1 MAWLRRAQQEWDN
14 GCKNVFHKGGSLLLR
29 IQKVFVCCVILAATA
44 GCRAQAPTTLSK
56 TKAKLDARIETAIRN
71 ELSVPPVYNVT
82 IGPEKKSDLSGYNSI
97 LVTFSL
103 PGHPDRTQQLTYLVS
118 TDGNTLARLS
128 KIDISQGPNAGLP
141 IAGRAIRGN
150 PKAKVTL
157 VNFDDLEC
165 PFCARMHAELFP
177 GIMDKYKGLI
187 RVIYVDFPLTQIHPW
202 AMHAAVDANCLESQS
217 GKAYWNYV
225 DYVHTHGEDISGP
238 QPDLQKS
245 FATLDQLA
253 EQEGTRDKL
262 DTSKLDACV
271 KAQDESVVRKE
282 MMAGDKLGISATPT
296 FYVNGVRWA
305 GVLDKPDLELMI
317 NRALRQEGIT
327 PPVSTTAQDS
337 GSAHSSKSAAQATTS
352 K

>member
-1 MAWLRRAQQEWDN
+1 M
-14 GCKNVFHKGGSLLLR
+14 LR
-29 IQKVFVCCVILAATA
+29 IQKILACCVILTATVA
-44 GCRAQAPTTLSK
+44 CRGQAPTTTSK
-56 TKAKLDARIETAIRN
+56 LNARLDARIETAIRN

-82 IGPEKKSDLSGYNSI
+82 IGPEKKSDLAGYNSI

-103 PGHPDRTQQLTYLVS
+103 PGHPDRTQQLTYLIS

-128 KIDISQGPNAGLP
+128 KIDISKSPNAELP

-165 PFCARMHAELFP
+165 PFCARLHSELFP
-177 GIMDKYKGLI
+177 GIMDEYKGLI

-202 AMHAAVDANCLESQS
+202 AMHAAVDANCLESQN
-217 GKAYWNYV
+217 GKAYWSYV

-238 QPDLQKS
+238 QPDLKKS
-245 FATLDQLA
+245 FERLDKLA

-282 MMAGDKLGISATPT
+282 MMAGDKLGITATPT

-317 NRALRQEGIT
+317 NRALRQQGIT
-327 PPVSTTAQDS
+327 PPTTPATADTTPAQS
-337 GSAHSSKSAAQATTS
+337 SKGSAAKAAKSK
-352 K
+352 

>member
-1 MAWLRRAQQEWDN
+1 
-14 GCKNVFHKGGSLLLR
+14 
-29 IQKVFVCCVILAATA
+29 VILAATV
-44 GCRAQAPTTLSK
+44 GCRAQSPTPTSK
-56 TKAKLDARIETAIRN
+56 SNAKLDARIETAIRN
-71 ELSVPPVYNVT
+71 ELSVPPVYNVS
-82 IGPEKKSDLSGYNSI
+82 IGPEKKSDLAGYNSI

-128 KIDISQGPNAGLP
+128 KIDISKDPNTSLP

-165 PFCARMHAELFP
+165 PFCARLHSELFP

-187 RVIYVDFPLTQIHPW
+187 RIIYVDFPLTQIHPW

-217 GKAYWNYV
+217 GEAYWSYV

-238 QPDLQKS
+238 QPDVKKS
-245 FATLDQLA
+245 FAMLDKLA

-282 MMAGDKLGISATPT
+282 MMAGDRLGISATPT

-317 NRALRQEGIT
+317 NRALQQQGIT
-327 PPVSTTAQDS
+327 PPATPATANSTPAPSPKSNGAGS
-337 GSAHSSKSAAQATTS
+337 GDAGKANKSK
-352 K
+352 

>member
-1 MAWLRRAQQEWDN
+1 M
-14 GCKNVFHKGGSLLLR
+14 LR
-29 IQKVFVCCVILAATA
+29 IQKILACCVILAATA
-44 GCRAQAPTTLSK
+44 GCRAQAPTTTSK
-56 TKAKLDARIETAIRN
+56 SKLDARIETAIRN
-71 ELSVPPVYNVT
+71 ELSVPPVYNVS
-82 IGPEKKSDLSGYNSI
+82 IGPEKKSDLAGYNSI
-97 LVTFSL
+97 LVTFLL

-128 KIDISQGPNAGLP
+128 KIDISKGPNADLP

-150 PKAKVTL
+150 PNAKVTV

-165 PFCARMHAELFP
+165 PFCARMHSELFP
-177 GIMDKYKGLI
+177 GIMDEYKGLI
-187 RVIYVDFPLTQIHPW
+187 RIIYVDFPLTQIHPW

-238 QPDLQKS
+238 QPNLKNS
-245 FATLDQLA
+245 FATLDKLA
-253 EQEGTRDKL
+253 EQEGMRDKL
-262 DTSKLDACV
+262 NTSKLDACV

-282 MMAGDKLGISATPT
+282 MMVGDKLGISATPT

-317 NRALRQEGIT
+317 NRALQQEGIT
-327 PPVSTTAQDS
+327 PPTSTGTADSVPAQSSKNSGTGS
-337 GSAHSSKSAAQATTS
+337 GSAARAAKSK
-352 K
+352 

>member
-1 MAWLRRAQQEWDN
+1 M
-14 GCKNVFHKGGSLLLR
+14 
-29 IQKVFVCCVILAATA
+29 
-44 GCRAQAPTTLSK
+44 
-56 TKAKLDARIETAIRN
+56 KLDARIETAIRN
-71 ELSVPPVYNVT
+71 ELSVPPIYNVT
-82 IGPEKKSDLSGYNSI
+82 IGPEKKSDLAGYNSV

-103 PGHPDRTQQLTYLVS
+103 PGHPSRTQQLTYLVS

-128 KIDISQGPNAGLP
+128 KIDISKNPDAELP

-177 GIMDKYKGLI
+177 GIMNEYKGLI
-187 RVIYVDFPLTQIHPW
+187 RVIYVDFPLTEIHPW

-225 DYVHTHGEDISGP
+225 DYLHTHGEDISGP
-238 QPDLQKS
+238 QPNLKNS
-245 FATLDQLA
+245 FAMLDQLA
-253 EQEGTRDKL
+253 EQRGTQYRL

-271 KAQDESVVRKE
+271 KAQNESVVRKE

-317 NRALRQEGIT
+317 NRALRQQGIT
-327 PPVSTTAQDS
+327 PPAAATEPAAPVQSSNGS
-337 GSAHSSKSAAQATTS
+337 GAESSGGAKAAKS

>member
-1 MAWLRRAQQEWDN
+1 MKD
-14 GCKNVFHKGGSLLLR
+14 KNLFHKGGSLLLR
-29 IQKVFVCCVILAATA
+29 IQGILACCVILAATA
-44 GCRAQAPTTLSK
+44 GCRAQAPTTTSK
-56 TKAKLDARIETAIRN
+56 TSAKLDARIETAIRN

-82 IGPEKKSDLSGYNSI
+82 IGPEKKSDLAGYNSV

-103 PGHPDRTQQLTYLVS
+103 PGHPNRTQQLTYLVS

-128 KIDISQGPNAGLP
+128 KIDISKDPNSALP

-150 PKAKVTL
+150 PNAKVTL

-177 GIMDKYKGLI
+177 GIMDEYKGLI
-187 RVIYVDFPLTQIHPW
+187 RIIYVDFPLTQIHPW
-202 AMHAAVDANCLESQS
+202 AMHAAVDANCLESQN
-217 GKAYWNYV
+217 GKAYWSYV

-238 QPDLQKS
+238 QPDLKKS

-253 EQEGTRDKL
+253 EQEGARDKL
-262 DTSKLDACV
+262 DTGKLDACM
-271 KAQDESVVRKE
+271 KAQDESAVRKE

-327 PPVSTTAQDS
+327 PPAAAEGSPAQ
-337 GSAHSSKSAAQATTS
+337 SSKSGGAGSGGTAKS

>member
-1 MAWLRRAQQEWDN
+1 M
-14 GCKNVFHKGGSLLLR
+14 LR
-29 IQKVFVCCVILAATA
+29 IQKILACCVILTATVA
-44 GCRAQAPTTLSK
+44 CRGQAPTTTSK
-56 TKAKLDARIETAIRN
+56 TNAKLDARIETAIRN

-82 IGPEKKSDLSGYNSI
+82 IGPEKKSDLAGYNSI

-128 KIDISQGPNAGLP
+128 KIDISKNPDAELP

-165 PFCARMHAELFP
+165 PFCARLHSELFP

-187 RVIYVDFPLTQIHPW
+187 RIIYVDFPLTQIHPW
-202 AMHAAVDANCLESQS
+202 AMHAAVDANCLESQN
-217 GKAYWNYV
+217 GKAYWSYV

-238 QPDLQKS
+238 QPDLKKS
-245 FATLDQLA
+245 FERLDKLA

-282 MMAGDKLGISATPT
+282 MMAGDRLGISATPT

-305 GVLDKPDLELMI
+305 GVLDKPELELMI
-317 NRALRQEGIT
+317 NRALRQQGIT
-327 PPVSTTAQDS
+327 PPTTPVTANTTPAQS
-337 GSAHSSKSAAQATTS
+337 QNGSAAKAA
-352 K
+352 KNK